1 MSNVQTK
8 VLFEGQYAR
17 SESLVDGEAL
27 KRPVYFRHYH
37 NGCYLSTKE
46 ARLIAHDLLEAAAK
60 AEVSG

>member
-1 MSNVQTK
+1 VSNVQTK

-27 KRPVYFRHYH
+27 KRPVYFRHFR
-37 NGCYLSTKE
+37 NGCYLSTQD

-60 AEVSG
+60 AEVPG